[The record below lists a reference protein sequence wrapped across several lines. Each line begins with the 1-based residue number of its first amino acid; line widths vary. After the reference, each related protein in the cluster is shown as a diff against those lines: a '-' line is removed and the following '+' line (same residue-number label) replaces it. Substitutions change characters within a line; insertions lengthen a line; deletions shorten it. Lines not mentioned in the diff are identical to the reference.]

1 MAENIKLRFFRN
13 TSIPEN
19 PNQGDIV
26 FNPKTKR
33 IGIYNGTD
41 LEQYGSNIEDAT
53 FDGGILTIKK
63 KAVYNSSTN
72 SWENPT
78 IILDFS
84 DVASA
89 EDVTKVVGKLT
100 NTVNNQGAAISEL
113 ETKTSTLRT
122 DVDQLQKEVE
132 GDSETTG
139 LLDRVSALETST
151 GTGEGALG
159 TRVSALEETVGDN
172 TKGLVKAVN
181 DNSTAITSLQ
191 NNKADKA
198 TTLAGYGIGDAY
210 TKDEVDGKLSSAYKA
225 QGSKTASELTSSLLA
240 AANEGYVYNL
250 SNKLE
255 ITDSNKSLFVE
266 NIKSSYPAGTNVVVV
281 KVGSDYKFDVIAGF
295 VDLTAYAKIADQK
308 DITDAL
314 SGRITTLEGFK
325 NGTDGYQY
333 VKDVNS
339 SHTNSTTSGAPTD
352 MISVSTSKNS
362 STGIVT
368 VNINESNLDTKLKA
382 MDEAISNADAAAKA
396 GVLSLGGKTG
406 AIEVRSGSK
415 TVADVNFTVTQE
427 SGKNAILKGT
437 VVRPA
442 NASKVDNYKAGGSAS
457 RPVYINNN
465 GVPTQISVESTKAA
479 SGGTNLVTSGAAYA
493 SISDAQAAIQTN
505 IDNLNSI
512 NWVIF

>member
-1 MAENIKLRFFRN
+1 MGENIKLRFFRN
-13 TSIPEN
+13 TSIPESVE
-19 PNQGDIV
+19 QGDII
-26 FNPKTKR
+26 FNPQTKR
-33 IGIYNGTD
+33 ISVCTD
-41 LEQYGSNIEDAT
+41 KANKILEEYGGEVQNAVFENSK
-53 FDGGILTIKK
+53 LTITKK
-63 KAVYNSSTN
+63 DGTSFV
-72 SWENPT
+72 
-78 IILDFS
+78 LDFS

-89 EDVTKVVGKLT
+89 TDVTKVVGGLKE
-100 NTVNNQGAAISEL
+100 TVSSQGAAITTLQNTVGNASSGLVKDVNTLKTEV
-113 ETKTSTLRT
+113 ETK
-122 DVDQLQKEVE
+122 K
-132 GDSETTG
+132 TG
-139 LLDRVSALETST
+139 LLDRVTALENST
-151 GTGEGALG
+151 GAGENALG
-159 TRVSALEETVGDN
+159 GRVSALETTVGDEN
-172 TKGLVKAVN
+172 SGLVKKVN
-181 DNSTAITSLQ
+181 DNSIAITSLQ

-225 QGSKTASELTSSLLA
+225 QGSKAASELTSSLLA

-250 SNKLE
+250 SDALE

-266 NIKSSYPAGTNVVVV
+266 GVKSSYPAGTNVVVV
-281 KVGSDYKFDVIAGF
+281 KVGSTYKFDVIAGF
-295 VDLTAYAKIADQK
+295 VDLTAYAKTADQK
-308 DITDAL
+308 TITDAL

-352 MISVSTSKNS
+352 MISVSASKNS

-368 VNINESNLDTKLKA
+368 VNINETVLDNKLKEMA
-382 MDEAISNADAAAKA
+382 TAISNADTAAKA
-396 GVLSLGGKTG
+396 GVLSFGGKKG
-406 AIEVRSGSK
+406 DIEVRNGST
-415 TVADVNFTVTQE
+415 TVADVNFTVEQG
-427 SGKNAILKGT
+427 SGNPILKGT
-437 VVRPA
+437 VIRPA
-442 NASKVDNYKAGGSAS
+442 NAAKVDNYTSAGSSS

-493 SISDAQAAIQTN
+493 AISDAQAAIQTN